1 MAASERILVINPN
14 SNDDVTKGFSEV
26 LDPLRLPGGPDIEC
40 ITLSEGPFGI
50 ETQEHVESVTL
61 PLRRIVVERDDVDA
75 FVIACYSDP
84 GITVCREATGK
95 PVFGIQESGVLA
107 ALSRGERFGV
117 IALGPQSIKRHL
129 RYIRQLGLE
138 NRLAAE
144 RPLHL
149 SVAAAEEADAY
160 PRVLQVARELV
171 EEDAA
176 DVVLLGCAGMT
187 RHRLPLEQD
196 LAVPVID
203 PVQMAVAQAL
213 TAVLLNAGSS

>member
-1 MAASERILVINPN
+1 MTASGRILVINPN

-26 LDPLRLPGGPDIEC
+26 LDPLRLQGGPDIEC
-40 ITLSEGPFGI
+40 VTLSEGPFGI

-61 PLRRIVVERDDVDA
+61 PLRRTVVERNDVDA

-84 GITVCREATGK
+84 GITVCREATSK
-95 PVFGIQESGVLA
+95 PVFGIQESGILA

-160 PRVLQVARELV
+160 PRVLEVARDLV
-171 EEDAA
+171 EQDGA
-176 DVVLLGCAGMT
+176 DVLLLGCAGMT
-187 RHRLPLEQD
+187 RHRLPLEQA
-196 LAVPVID
+196 LAVPVVD

-213 TAVLLNAGSS
+213 TAVLLGAGSN

>member
-1 MAASERILVINPN
+1 MAASGRILVINPN

-160 PRVLQVARELV
+160 PRILQVARELV

-213 TAVLLNAGSS
+213 TTVLLNAGSS

>member
-1 MAASERILVINPN
+1 MTANGRILVINPN
-14 SNDDVTKGFSEV
+14 SNDDVTKGFSEM

-61 PLRRIVVERDDVDA
+61 PLRRTVVERGDVDA

-84 GITVCREATGK
+84 GITVCREATSK
-95 PVFGIQESGVLA
+95 PVFGIQESGILA

-160 PRVLQVARELV
+160 PRVLEVARNLV
-171 EEDAA
+171 EEDGA
-176 DVVLLGCAGMT
+176 DVLLLGCAGMT
-187 RHRLPLEQD
+187 RHRLPLEQT
-196 LAVPVID
+196 LGVPVVD

-213 TAVLLNAGSS
+213 TAVLLDAGSS

>member
-1 MAASERILVINPN
+1 MAATGRILVINPN
-14 SNDDVTKGFSEV
+14 SNDEVTTGFSEV
-26 LDPLRLPGGPDIEC
+26 LDPLRLADGPEIEC
-40 ITLSEGPFGI
+40 ITLADGPFGI
-50 ETQEHVESVTL
+50 ETQADVESVTL
-61 PLRRIVVERDDVDA
+61 PLRQIVVDRADADA

-84 GITVCREATGK
+84 GITVCREATAK

-160 PRVLQVARELV
+160 PRVLEVARELV
-171 EEDAA
+171 EEDGA
-176 DVVLLGCAGMT
+176 DVLLLGCAGMT
-187 RHRLPLEQD
+187 RHRAPLEHD
-196 LAVPVID
+196 LSVPVID

-213 TAVLLNAGSS
+213 TTVLLNVGSS

>member
-1 MAASERILVINPN
+1 MAASGRILVINPN

-138 NRLAAE
+138 TRLAAE

-160 PRVLQVARELV
+160 PRILQVARELV

-213 TAVLLNAGSS
+213 TTVLLNAGSS

>member
-1 MAASERILVINPN
+1 MAESGRILVINPN
-14 SNDDVTKGFSEV
+14 SNDDVTTGFSEV

-40 ITLSEGPFGI
+40 MTLSEGPVGI

-61 PLRRIVVERDDVDA
+61 PLRRIVAERTDADA

-84 GITVCREATGK
+84 GITVCREATSK

-117 IALGPQSIKRHL
+117 IALGPHSIKRHL

-149 SVAAAEEADAY
+149 SVAAAEQADAY
-160 PRVLQVARELV
+160 PRVLEVARELV
-171 EEDAA
+171 GKDGA
-176 DVVLLGCAGMT
+176 DVLLLGCAGMT
-187 RHRLPLEQD
+187 RHRPPLEQD
-196 LAVPVID
+196 LGVPVID
-203 PVQMAVAQAL
+203 PVQMAVAQAP
-213 TAVLLNAGSS
+213 TAVLLSDGSS

>member
-1 MAASERILVINPN
+1 MTANGRILVINPN
-14 SNDDVTKGFSEV
+14 SNDDVTRGFSEV

-40 ITLSEGPFGI
+40 ITLSEGPLGI
-50 ETQEHVESVTL
+50 ETQEHVEAVTL
-61 PLRRIVVERDDVDA
+61 PLRRTVVERNDADA

-84 GITVCREATGK
+84 GITVCREATSK

-138 NRLAAE
+138 SRLAAE

-160 PRVLQVARELV
+160 PRILEVARSLV
-171 EEDAA
+171 EEDGA
-176 DVVLLGCAGMT
+176 DVLLLGCAGMT
-187 RHRLPLEQD
+187 RHRLPLEQA
-196 LAVPVID
+196 LAVPVVD

-213 TAVLLNAGSS
+213 TAVLLGAGSS

>member
-1 MAASERILVINPN
+1 MTGSGRILVINPN
-14 SNDDVTKGFSEV
+14 SNDDVTTGISEV

-40 ITLSEGPFGI
+40 MTLSEGPVGI

-61 PLRRIVVERDDVDA
+61 PLRRIVAERTDADA

-84 GITVCREATGK
+84 GITVCREATSK

-117 IALGPQSIKRHL
+117 IALGPHSIKRHL

-149 SVAAAEEADAY
+149 SVAAAEQADAY
-160 PRVLQVARELV
+160 PRVLEVARELI
-171 EEDAA
+171 EQDAA
-176 DVVLLGCAGMT
+176 DVLLLGCAGMT
-187 RHRLPLEQD
+187 RHRLPLVQA
-196 LAVPVID
+196 LGTPVVD
-203 PVQMAVAQAL
+203 PVQMAVPQAL
-213 TAVLLNAGSS
+213 TAVLLGAGSS

>member
-1 MAASERILVINPN
+1 MAASGRILVINPN
-14 SNDDVTKGFSEV
+14 SNDDVTKGFSDV
-26 LDPLRLPGGPDIEC
+26 FDPLRLPGGPDIEC
-40 ITLSEGPFGI
+40 VTLSEGPFGI

-61 PLRRIVVERDDVDA
+61 PLRRTVVERTDVDA

-84 GITVCREATGK
+84 GITVCREATNK

-144 RPLHL
+144 RPLHM
-149 SVAAAEEADAY
+149 SVAAAEDADAY

-171 EEDAA
+171 EKDAA
-176 DVVLLGCAGMT
+176 DVLLLGCAGMT

-213 TAVLLNAGSS
+213 TAVLLSAGSS

>member
-1 MAASERILVINPN
+1 MTASGRILVINPN

-61 PLRRIVVERDDVDA
+61 PLRRIVVERHDVDA

-84 GITVCREATGK
+84 GITVCREATSK

-160 PRVLQVARELV
+160 PRVLEVACELV
-171 EEDAA
+171 ENDGA
-176 DVVLLGCAGMT
+176 DVLLLGCAGMT
-187 RHRLPLEQD
+187 RHRLPLEQA

-203 PVQMAVAQAL
+203 PVQMAVAHAL
-213 TAVLLNAGSS
+213 TAVLLNVGSS

>member
-1 MAASERILVINPN
+1 MAASGRILVINPN

-61 PLRRIVVERDDVDA
+61 PLRSIVVERDDVDA

-95 PVFGIQESGVLA
+95 PVFGIQESGILA

-138 NRLAAE
+138 TRLAAE

-213 TAVLLNAGSS
+213 TTVLLNAGSS

>member
-1 MAASERILVINPN
+1 MTAAGRILVINPN
-14 SNDDVTKGFSEV
+14 SNDEVTTGFSEV
-26 LDPLRLPGGPDIEC
+26 LDALRLQDGPEIEC
-40 ITLSEGPFGI
+40 VTLAEGPFGI
-50 ETQEHVESVTL
+50 ETQADVESVTL
-61 PLRRIVVERDDVDA
+61 PLRQIVVDRTDADA

-117 IALGPQSIKRHL
+117 IALGQQSIKRHL

-138 NRLAAE
+138 TRLAAE

-160 PRVLQVARELV
+160 PRVLEVARELV
-171 EEDAA
+171 ENDGA
-176 DVVLLGCAGMT
+176 DVLLLGCAGMT
-187 RHRLPLEQD
+187 RHRLPLERD
-196 LAVPVID
+196 LSVPVID

-213 TAVLLNAGSS
+213 TAVLLNVASS

>member
-1 MAASERILVINPN
+1 MAASGRILVINPN

-61 PLRRIVVERDDVDA
+61 PLRRTVVERTDVDA

-84 GITVCREATGK
+84 GITVCREATNK

-144 RPLHL
+144 RPLHM
-149 SVAAAEEADAY
+149 SVAAAEDADAY

-171 EEDAA
+171 EKDAA
-176 DVVLLGCAGMT
+176 DVLLLGCAGMT

-213 TAVLLNAGSS
+213 TAVLLSAGSN

>member
-1 MAASERILVINPN
+1 MSANRRILVINPN

-26 LDPLRLPGGPDIEC
+26 LDPLRLAGGPDIEC
-40 ITLSEGPFGI
+40 ITLPEGPFGI

-61 PLRRIVVERDDVDA
+61 PLRRIVVERTDVDA

-138 NRLAAE
+138 TRLAAE

-160 PRVLQVARELV
+160 PRVLEVARELV
-171 EEDAA
+171 EKDGA
-176 DVVLLGCAGMT
+176 DVLLLGCAGMT
-187 RHRLPLEQD
+187 RHRPPLEQD
-196 LAVPVID
+196 LGVPVID

-213 TAVLLNAGSS
+213 TAVLLSDVSS

>member
-1 MAASERILVINPN
+1 MAASGRILVINPN

-61 PLRRIVVERDDVDA
+61 PLRRTVVERTDVDA

-84 GITVCREATGK
+84 GITVCREATNK

-107 ALSRGERFGV
+107 ALSRGDRFGV

-144 RPLHL
+144 RPLHM
-149 SVAAAEEADAY
+149 SVAAAEDADAY

-171 EEDAA
+171 EKDAA
-176 DVVLLGCAGMT
+176 DVLLLGCAGMT

-213 TAVLLNAGSS
+213 TAVLLSAGSN

>member
-1 MAASERILVINPN
+1 MAASGRILVINPN

-61 PLRRIVVERDDVDA
+61 PLRRTVVERTDVDA

-84 GITVCREATGK
+84 GITVCREATNK

-160 PRVLQVARELV
+160 PRVLEVARGLV
-171 EEDAA
+171 EEDGA
-176 DVVLLGCAGMT
+176 DVLLLGCAGMT
-187 RHRLPLEQD
+187 RHRRPLEQA
-196 LAVPVID
+196 LAVPVVD

-213 TAVLLNAGSS
+213 TAVLLGTGSS

>member
-1 MAASERILVINPN
+1 MTASGRILVINPN
-14 SNDDVTKGFSEV
+14 SNDDVTRGFSEV
-26 LDPLRLPGGPDIEC
+26 LDPLRLQGGPDIEC

-61 PLRRIVVERDDVDA
+61 PLRRTVVERADVDA

-138 NRLAAE
+138 SRLAAE

-160 PRVLQVARELV
+160 PRVLEVARGLV
-171 EEDAA
+171 EEDGA
-176 DVVLLGCAGMT
+176 DVLLLGCAGMT
-187 RHRLPLEQD
+187 RHRLPLEQA
-196 LAVPVID
+196 LAVPVVD

-213 TAVLLNAGSS
+213 TAVLLGAGSS

>member
-1 MAASERILVINPN
+1 MAASGRILVINPN

-61 PLRRIVVERDDVDA
+61 PLRSIVVERDDVDA

-95 PVFGIQESGVLA
+95 PVFGIQESGILA

-160 PRVLQVARELV
+160 PRILQVARELV

-213 TAVLLNAGSS
+213 TTVLLNAGSS

>member
-1 MAASERILVINPN
+1 MTASGRILVINPN

-26 LDPLRLPGGPDIEC
+26 LGPLRLPGGPDIEC

-61 PLRRIVVERDDVDA
+61 PLRRIVVERNDVDA

-84 GITVCREATGK
+84 GITVCREATSK

-160 PRVLQVARELV
+160 PRVLEVARELV
-171 EEDAA
+171 ENDGA
-176 DVVLLGCAGMT
+176 DVLLLGCAGMT
-187 RHRLPLEQD
+187 RHRLPLERA

-203 PVQMAVAQAL
+203 PVQMAVAHAL
-213 TAVLLNAGSS
+213 TAVLLNVGSS

>member
-1 MAASERILVINPN
+1 MTASGRILVINPN
-14 SNDDVTKGFSEV
+14 SNDDVTRGFSEV
-26 LDPLRLPGGPDIEC
+26 LDPLRFPGGPDIEC
-40 ITLSEGPFGI
+40 VTLSDGPFGI

-61 PLRRIVVERDDVDA
+61 PLRRTVVERADVDA

-84 GITVCREATGK
+84 GITVCREATDK

-138 NRLAAE
+138 SRLAAE

-149 SVAAAEEADAY
+149 SVEAAEEADAY
-160 PRVLQVARELV
+160 PRVLEVARGLV
-171 EEDAA
+171 DEDGA
-176 DVVLLGCAGMT
+176 DVLLLGCAGMT
-187 RHRLPLEQD
+187 RHRLPLEQA
-196 LAVPVID
+196 LAVPVVD

-213 TAVLLNAGSS
+213 TAVLLGAGSS

>member
-1 MAASERILVINPN
+1 MTASGRILVINPN
-14 SNDDVTKGFSEV
+14 SNDEVTKGFSEV

-40 ITLSEGPFGI
+40 ITLPEGPFGI

-61 PLRRIVVERDDVDA
+61 PLRKIVVERHDADA

-138 NRLAAE
+138 SRLAAE

-160 PRVLQVARELV
+160 PRVLEVARDLV
-171 EEDAA
+171 KEDGA
-176 DVVLLGCAGMT
+176 DVLLLGCAGMT
-187 RHRLPLEQD
+187 RHRLPLEQA
-196 LAVPVID
+196 LGIPVVD

-213 TAVLLNAGSS
+213 TAVLLGAGSS